1 MSFGIPPIP
10 YNQVV
15 TRLVQANC
23 VPESIQPK
31 GACFKMEWEGFQKTI
46 DQTTFKPKNVNV
58 G

>member
-1 MSFGIPPIP
+1 MYFGILPIP

-23 VPESIQPK
+23 SRKYSPK